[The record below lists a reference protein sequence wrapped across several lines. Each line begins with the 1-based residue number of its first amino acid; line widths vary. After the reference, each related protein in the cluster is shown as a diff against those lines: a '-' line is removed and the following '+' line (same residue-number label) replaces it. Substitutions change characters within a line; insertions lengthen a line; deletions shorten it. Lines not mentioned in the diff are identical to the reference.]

1 MNLPRR
7 LLAAGAVLGAAALL
21 VSACTGP
28 VSADPGAAP
37 KAETGE
43 AAYGGTL
50 KVGAIQDFNA
60 LDTQLAYWTEDWQ
73 VVRLLSRQ
81 LVTYPGST
89 EGIGEDTTVVPDL
102 AESWDV
108 SDDGLVYTFHL
119 RDGIR
124 YSGASDREIVADD
137 FIYAIKRFPDPNN
150 QVSAI
155 TYYNALLEGF
165 VEYRE
170 KFEAEVPVGD
180 VGAVKEFID
189 SNEISGLTAV
199 DDKTLQITLTQPAN
213 DFLDVL
219 TLNFVSPLPEEVVSQ
234 YFPDSLEYRQN
245 YVSSGPY
252 EIESYEPNQSIAIT
266 KVDGYD
272 NEGDP
277 RPAYID
283 RFEIDFSYSTADAV
297 SQAIQTGTVDIGFYV
312 SPYPAHVIQSYQ
324 DTQPENLHIS
334 PSGSQTFISINN
346 PDESEPLTEGQ
357 EALKDLRVREALQ
370 YAINKADIVRGRGG
384 EVSAQA
390 RSEILTSTLLGYN
403 DIDYFATEGDE
414 GDPEKARELLKEAGY
429 PDLSLK
435 LAYRVS
441 PENEAIFTSVQSSVA
456 RAGITIDLVPIPAAD
471 YAASLEDPAKRGQWD
486 IAQGGYSPDWQGNG
500 SRMIVGGW
508 LNSEFN
514 PGYVW
519 NGVNYHSDALNA
531 EVEKAFAAPTA
542 EAAEPFWQEANRI
555 ASEDVAWIPLFET
568 IRVFPSSDRVANWTW
583 QSLGNGPDW
592 ASLQVV
598 D

>member
-1 MNLPRR
+1 MSLSRR
-7 LLAAGAVLGAAALL
+7 LLVLGAALGASALL
-21 VSACTGP
+21 LTGCTGP
-28 VSADPGAAP
+28 VSAESTGAA
-37 KAETGE
+37 ASGE
-43 AAYGGTL
+43 PHYGGTL
-50 KVGAIQDFNA
+50 KVGAINDFHA
-60 LDTQLAYWTEDWQ
+60 LDTQTAYYTEDWQ

-89 EGIGEDTTVVPDL
+89 EGIGDDTTVVPDL

-108 SDDGLVYTFHL
+108 SDDGLTYTFHL
-119 RDGIR
+119 RDDIH
-124 YSGASDREIVADD
+124 YSGASDREITAED
-137 FIYAIKRFPDPNN
+137 FVYAIKRFPDPNN

-155 TYYNALLEGF
+155 TYYNALLDGF
-165 VEYRE
+165 VGYRE

-180 VGAVKEFID
+180 EAAVKAFID
-189 SNEISGLTAV
+189 SNDIPGVKAL
-199 DDKTLQITLTQPAN
+199 DDKTLQLTLTQPAN

-252 EIESYEPNQSIAIT
+252 KIESYEPNKSIAIT
-266 KVDGYD
+266 KVADY
-272 NEGDP
+272 NAEGDP
-277 RPAYID
+277 RPSYID

-312 SPYPAHVIQSYQ
+312 SPYPAQVVQSYQ

-346 PDESEPLTEGQ
+346 PNEGEPLTDGQ
-357 EALKDLRVREALQ
+357 KALKDLKVRQALE
-370 YAINKADIVRGRGG
+370 YAVNKADIVRGRGG
-384 EVSAQA
+384 EVSAKA

-403 DIDYFATEGDE
+403 DTDYFPSENDE
-414 GDPEKARELLKEAGY
+414 GDPEKAKQLLKEAGY
-429 PDLSLK
+429 PDLELK
-435 LAYRVS
+435 AAYSIS
-441 PENEAIFTSVQSSVA
+441 PENEKIWTSVQESVK
-456 RAGITIDLVPIPAAD
+456 RAGITLDLVPIPAAD
-471 YAASLEDPAKRGQWD
+471 YSASLADESKRGQWD

-508 LNSEFN
+508 LNSDFN

-531 EVEKAFAAPTA
+531 EVEKAFDAPTA

-555 ASEDVAWIPLFET
+555 ASEDVAWVPLFET
-568 IRVFPSSDRVANWTW
+568 IRVFPSSARVANWTW
-583 QSLGNGPDW
+583 SSLGNGPDW